1 MWISFNLEIM
11 TAVLVAQ
18 LLIVDRTTVY
28 SAYYFNIENIAFVVS
43 LVHNGL
49 FRRKCSF
56 FIVRCG
62 AEEILFDTEFMLSGV
77 S

>member
-11 TAVLVAQ
+11 IAVLVAQ

-43 LVHNGL
+43 LVL
-49 FRRKCSF
+49 WRLVPSEM
-56 FIVRCG
+56 FIFYRQVWC
-62 AEEILFDTEFMLSGV
+62 
-77 S
+77 

>member
-11 TAVLVAQ
+11 IAVLVAQ

-43 LVHNGL
+43 LVHWSL
-49 FRRKCSF
+49 VPSEM
-56 FIVRCG
+56 FIFYRQVWC
-62 AEEILFDTEFMLSGV
+62 
-77 S
+77 